1 MQLLWAKDLL
11 TLTHRSLS
19 TKRNGQLTWAKKT
32 RLDHLAI
39 LSGSA
44 PMWRQWVA
52 WDQNTSKSLL
62 CYQWRLQL
70 QRSQQKVTL
79 QLTNQKVTLQLTS
92 QSSQQRW
99 LKTRIRWRSIFWW
112 WLRRLKVS
120 KIIWLLMIAQVLSW
134 RVSNLTSI
142 WQISGTT
149 PRSSGIHS
157 SNLSSMWHVRPI
169 LWRARSNGSTTLTS
183 WSTKRLTNQPAHWAS
198 RTTRSWKR
206 SPRWLELIPSA
217 APRATLTSSGR
228 ALLVCR
234 WIVSSSTRRKFSRAK
249 PTKIVNLLDKLRLC
263 CLGSLQVVSLPSFST
278 LSLNAAKGVLSSS
291 LIRSKRNITISIL
304 RAFHRSV
311 RIS

>member
-1 MQLLWAKDLL
+1 MQLLWAKDWQ

-19 TKRNGQLTWAKKT
+19 TKRNGQLTWVMEI
-32 RLDHLAI
+32 RLNHPAI

-44 PMWRQWVA
+44 PTWQRWVA

-62 CYQWRLQL
+62 SFQWLLQL

-79 QLTNQKVTLQLTS
+79 QKTNQRVTLQLTNQRVTHQLIS

-99 LKTRIRWRSIFWW
+99 LRTRIRWRSIFWW

-142 WQISGTT
+142 WQISDTT
-149 PRSSGIHS
+149 PRSFGIRS

-169 LWRARSNGSTTLTS
+169 LWRARSNGSTTLIS

-206 SPRWLELIPSA
+206 SPRWLA
-217 APRATLTSSGR
+217 
-228 ALLVCR
+228 
-234 WIVSSSTRRKFSRAK
+234 
-249 PTKIVNLLDKLRLC
+249 
-263 CLGSLQVVSLPSFST
+263 
-278 LSLNAAKGVLSSS
+278 
-291 LIRSKRNITISIL
+291 
-304 RAFHRSV
+304 
-311 RIS
+311 